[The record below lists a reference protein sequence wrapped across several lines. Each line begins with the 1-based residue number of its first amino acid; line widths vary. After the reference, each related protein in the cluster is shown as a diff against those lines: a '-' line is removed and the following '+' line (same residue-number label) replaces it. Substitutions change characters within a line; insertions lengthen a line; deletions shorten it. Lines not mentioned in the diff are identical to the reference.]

1 MEQDHSQGGTLIAR
15 VVEEH
20 KTNYILRANGVELNA
35 TIRGTFHVTEDFPKV
50 GDFVEYVS
58 LAAGQ
63 AVIER
68 VLPRKTKIVRNASD
82 RTRKHTVQK
91 QQIIATNVDVM
102 FIVMGLDDDFNLRR
116 LERYLMLAEQSKIAP
131 VIILNKADVVTD
143 TGSYQSQLASLA
155 YQAPLHFVSA
165 LHGTGME
172 VFAQYFQPD
181 TTAVLLGSSGAGKST
196 ITNWLL
202 GTATQRTSSV
212 REDDGRG
219 RHTTTSRELFPLP
232 GGGFLID
239 TPGMRELDI
248 IVVEQNDDDVFT
260 EISLLSQQCRY
271 TDCDHEKSEGC
282 ALQTAILAGHI
293 DAKQFQSYQKLQREQ
308 SYHAKKENSAL
319 SLEHKRKTKRVQKE
333 HNKIIKRKYSNR
345 DIATEIS

>member
-1 MEQDHSQGGTLIAR
+1 MEQDFPEKGVPIAR
-15 VVEEH
+15 VIEEH

-50 GDFVEYVS
+50 GDFVEYAP

-68 VLPRKTKIVRNASD
+68 ILPRKTQIVRNASD
-82 RTRKHTVQK
+82 RTRKNAPQK
-91 QQIIATNVDVM
+91 QQIIATNVDIL

-131 VIILNKADVVTD
+131 VIILNKADTVTD
-143 TGSYQSQLASLA
+143 TGSYRSQLASLA
-155 YQAPLHFVSA
+155 SQAPVHFVSA

-202 GTATQRTSSV
+202 GTATQRTSPV

-248 IVVEQNDDDVFT
+248 IAVEQNDGDVFT
-260 EISLLSQQCRY
+260 EISALRQQCQY

-282 ALQTAILAGHI
+282 ALQAAILAGDI
-293 DAKQFQSYQKLQREQ
+293 DVKQFQSYQKLQREQ
-308 SYHAKKENSAL
+308 NYHITKENSAL
-319 SLEHKRKTKRVQKE
+319 SLKHKQKTKRVQKE
-333 HNKIIKRKYSNR
+333 HNKILKRKYSNR